1 MITQKCI
8 LLVVL
13 ALLGGVFVL
22 GCQTESQQVPIVDVD
37 DFASDPWAYDGDIA
51 IRGIVSFVYS
61 SDSVFVI
68 IDVKEYELCGV
79 LTCAINEISI
89 SVPPDEYS
97 GELPNLK
104 DEVLVYG
111 KIKSGGDTVIID
123 VSSVEQGTKTILK
136 RVNGEN

>member
-1 MITQKCI
+1 MI
-8 LLVVL
+8 
-13 ALLGGVFVL
+13 LLGGVFLL
-22 GCQTESQQVPIVDVD
+22 GCQTESQQLPIVGVD
-37 DFASDPWAYDGDIA
+37 DFTSDPWAYDGDIA
-51 IRGIVSFVYS
+51 IRGIVSFVYP

-79 LTCAINEISI
+79 LTCAINEIRI

-111 KIKSGGDTVIID
+111 KIKSGEDTPTID
-123 VSSVEQGTKTILK
+123 VSSVDRGTKTILK
-136 RVNGEN
+136 RVNR